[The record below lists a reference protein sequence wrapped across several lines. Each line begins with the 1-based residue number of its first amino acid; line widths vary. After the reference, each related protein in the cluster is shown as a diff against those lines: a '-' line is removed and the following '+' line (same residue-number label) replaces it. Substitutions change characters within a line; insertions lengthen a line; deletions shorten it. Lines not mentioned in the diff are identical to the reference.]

1 MTRSYPALVSQDRP
15 DGPFGVTIPDFP
27 GCVAVEDTESAALDA
42 AREALQFHIDAMV
55 RDGDPLPDPTP
66 LGALAAQRAEPD
78 VVAVALL
85 QVTAPGRSVRVNIT
99 MDEGL
104 LARLD
109 VAAARRGASRSGL
122 LAELVARGL

>member
-1 MTRSYPALVSQDRP
+1 
-15 DGPFGVTIPDFP
+15 
-27 GCVAVEDTESAALDA
+27 
-42 AREALQFHIDAMV
+42 
-55 RDGDPLPDPTP
+55 
-66 LGALAAQRAEPD
+66 LATLRAEPD

-109 VAAARRGASRSGL
+109 IAAARRGASRSGL
-122 LAELVARGL
+122 LAKLVARGL